1 LFGELV
7 MGRLGHLSARAKPQH
22 QQDDRTALMRSCL
35 FTLGRNDKTHH
46 KVGCLV
52 LHEKWVY
59 SP

>member
-35 FTLGRNDKTHH
+35 FTLGRNDKAHH
-46 KVGCLV
+46 VIV
-52 LHEKWVY
+52 V
-59 SP
+59 